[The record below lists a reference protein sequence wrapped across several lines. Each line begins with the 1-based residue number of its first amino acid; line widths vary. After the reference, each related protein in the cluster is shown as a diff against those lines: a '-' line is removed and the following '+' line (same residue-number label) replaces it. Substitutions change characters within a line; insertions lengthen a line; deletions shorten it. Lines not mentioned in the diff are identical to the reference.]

1 MMKSEYKRYV
11 FSKSTIALLMCLFGC
26 FFIGC
31 MSVLAE
37 RNEFLVQL
45 QNPMTDMNVAYTQE
59 LVNGYNGFSYIFAFF
74 NSNVHLVF
82 TLILLS
88 GLSLILGKVTWGN
101 IHEGMGNFLVS
112 RLTYKKYIKNIL
124 MAQVLYI
131 ITVLSAFFLSIT
143 IILLV
148 VFPMN
153 PLYRTTTSFPLD
165 NETLLGNLLICLSF
179 YVLTC
184 IYMILVIVLTSLI
197 TFWVHNK
204 YLIQTVPIVIYLI
217 PLLLAS
223 TVGNLSSGAGYILNN
238 FVADRFLLI
247 PDTYLSENIIS
258 VTELLL
264 CVLPLP
270 ILFVLLIILAYQKN
284 VTVYQKAYL

>member
-1 MMKSEYKRYV
+1 
-11 FSKSTIALLMCLFGC
+11 
-26 FFIGC
+26 